1 MISHEIV
8 EIACIGWEQDFTT
21 EIWNEKWFSEMLEIA
36 FGCEFQIS
44 KFEQI
49 TLSDH
54 SALKEKRDVS
64 LLHWKSQS
72 ILQQPLQKLFLTEKS
87 LFCQEYLMVIS
98 RLFVNSVWMIDE
110 TWLKPIW
117 SKSSIC

>member
-1 MISHEIV
+1 
-8 EIACIGWEQDFTT
+8 
-21 EIWNEKWFSEMLEIA
+21 MLKST

-44 KFEQI
+44 KPEQI

-54 SALKEKRDVS
+54 RALKEKRDVS

-110 TWLKPIW
+110 TWLKPI
-117 SKSSIC
+117 